1 MTSLL
6 SEFLVKNAKNSLFF
20 CAKFILDKGQKIWY
34 NGGAR

>member
-6 SEFLVKNAKNSLFF
+6 SEFLVKIAKNSLFF
-20 CAKFILDKGQKIWY
+20 YANFILDKEQKIWY